1 MLCRIHDER
10 QTPRNR
16 AYEFQTRKGEEAEA
30 LRDRMELLFEK
41 ATKELMIA
49 PQVHFRAISA
59 TALKACIEELQ
70 SISLTRSAHSSQPNV
85 LVQTDVLGDF
95 FEKTLSSTFK
105 QSQGQFFTH
114 KVIADFVTR
123 LAGVA
128 DLVSAKTVPRDI
140 YIPTVIDPTSGSG
153 TFLIEALAQ
162 MEEGRRALRA
172 DRDALLTDPVRH
184 QLEQSL
190 KQTQPDQKPA
200 RGWADGRL
208 YGMDSNEDMSFV
220 CKLNLLMHGA
230 DPGRIFQ
237 GSSLGAF
244 DHNQIEEGSFDIVLT
259 NPPFSVKLSHEEVD
273 SLEKR
278 GFTLAK
284 PQTAKRSE
292 HVFLEVWHRL
302 LRPGG
307 CFSAVVPEA
316 MLDVPLYKNARIKL
330 LELFWVDAVIAL
342 PKSTFMPY
350 TGTKTVVLRATK
362 KSDSETSEWKQAI
375 EDAERRFKTD
385 EERFKYAFEL
395 TAKDRRVFLAEPEQT
410 GYARSLKGEKRTGSD
425 LVVGEGSDLE
435 VGDRR
440 VPRSVLGCWQ
450 ERAYDQRDRRYGFW
464 IKLSDVVERESLRL
478 DPKHHWLWTVNAGRI
493 NPTYEGEVQPLRA
506 LVTRMKP
513 TYATASKAT
522 TDSRDSPIGVS
533 GDDAIM
539 GVDSDTD
546 EGRVQVDV
554 QTGEGFPFVTETHV
568 AKLDAKRLEFG
579 ASDIALFSIRPFKVL
594 RNQVAKRWIG
604 RYTIPSTS
612 HLQTS

>member
-10 QTPRNR
+10 QTPRNS
-16 AYEFQTRKGEEAEA
+16 AYEFQTRQEENAEA
-30 LRDRMELLFEK
+30 LRDRMELLFKK
-41 ATKELMIA
+41 AAENLGIA

-59 TALKACIEELQ
+59 TALQACIKELQ
-70 SISLTRSAHSSQPNV
+70 SISFTRSAHSSQPD
-85 LVQTDVLGDF
+85 VQTDVLGDF

-105 QSQGQFFTH
+105 QSKGQFFTH
-114 KVIADFVTR
+114 KIIADFVTR

-128 DLVSAKTVPRDI
+128 VLVSAKKL
-140 YIPTVIDPTSGSG
+140 PTVIDPTSGSG

-162 MEEGRRALRA
+162 MEAGLKALLA
-172 DRDALLTDPVRH
+172 DRDAPLTDPKRH
-184 QLEQSL
+184 QLKQSL
-190 KQTQPDQKPA
+190 TPTQPDQKPA
-200 RGWADGRL
+200 RGWANGCL

-230 DPGRIFQ
+230 DPGQIFH
-237 GSSLGAF
+237 GSSLMPF
-244 DHNQIEEGSFDIVLT
+244 NRDQIKEGSFDFVLT
-259 NPPFSVKLSHEEVD
+259 NPPFSVKLSTAELN
-273 SLEKR
+273 SLEDR
-278 GFTLAK
+278 DFTLAK

-362 KSDSETSEWKQAI
+362 KSDSEISEWAQAVN
-375 EDAERRFKTD
+375 DAKGRSKTD
-385 EERFKYAFEL
+385 EECFKYAFEL
-395 TAKDRRVFLAEPEQT
+395 TAKNRHVFLAEPEQV
-410 GYARSLKGEKRTGSD
+410 GYARSQKGEKVTGSD
-425 LVVGEGSDLE
+425 LV
-435 VGDRR
+435 GD
-440 VPRSVLGCWQ
+440 RSVLGCWQ
-450 ERAYDQRDRRYGFW
+450 ERAYDHDDRRYDHDDRRYGFW
-464 IKLSDVVERESLRL
+464 IKLSDVTVRETLRL

-493 NPTYEGEVQPLRA
+493 DPTYEGQVQPLRA

-513 TYATASKAT
+513 TYVTASKVT

-539 GVDSDTD
+539 SVDSAQNSDTD

-554 QTGEGFPFVTETHV
+554 ETGEGFPFVNETHM
-568 AKLDAKRLEFG
+568 AALDAKRLEFG
-579 ASDIALFSIRPFKVL
+579 ASDIALFSISPFKVL

-604 RYTIPSTS
+604 RYTNPSTS
-612 HLQTS
+612 HLQTF

>member
-128 DLVSAKTVPRDI
+128 DLVSAKTLPRDI

-162 MEEGRRALRA
+162 MEEGRRALNA
-172 DRDALLTDPVRH
+172 DRDAPLTDPVRH
-184 QLEQSL
+184 QLAQS
-190 KQTQPDQKPA
+190 QMRTQPDQKPA

-237 GSSLGAF
+237 GNSLRAF

-259 NPPFSVKLSHEEVD
+259 NPPFSVKLSPEEVD

-362 KSDSETSEWKQAI
+362 KSDSETSEWKQAF

-568 AKLDAKRLEFG
+568 AELDAKRREFG

-612 HLQTS
+612 HLQTL